1 MNLEPVELWPVAV
14 VVLIMLVPVTVWA
27 YLGNHIPWRRI
38 AGVVALRL
46 LAFGIAL
53 LAILRP
59 FYAWGD
65 KNQERQLLLI
75 LVDRSRS
82 MGEVKDHG
90 KDQSRYAALLQHLE
104 EAGPE
109 IKRLVDEDRIDVVFR
124 AFGAEVVEFDP
135 ASPLPPTDART
146 DIGAA
151 LRKLHEDFAGK
162 KPLAVL
168 LLTDGADTGGVFNT
182 LDEARRYRA
191 IPCPVNAFAF
201 GNPNTPNNVRAVS
214 VESAVAEPSPVMAK
228 GELTVRTVIDAPGFV
243 GRTVRV
249 KVLTNQEE
257 VKSQDVEL
265 ENSRGNEIKI
275 KCTAPAKAGEYDL
288 TVKVEDPRRPGEP
301 PPGQVSTARNE
312 LSTFL
317 TVAKEGISVLLVDKQ
332 REEATKIFDALQ
344 DRRIR
349 VNTVWIRSNRP
360 VDPNV
365 GDLFQFAEQQYDV
378 IILGDVTAEQMR
390 AVNPKALEE
399 IEKLVG
405 EKGAGFMMIGG
416 YSSFA
421 RRVWKDTPIEKLLP
435 VFLDADGQVEL
446 KPDERGLS
454 LKPTDAGLRRFSFL
468 LKQGDRKEDVAVA
481 GEWEKMAGRLD
492 GHTRLGTPKSRAT
505 VLATTDDGKTPLL
518 VAMTYGGGE
527 SGEGRV
533 LAFGGD
539 TTNLWIQDDE
549 TLAMHTRFWKQT
561 VLWLAR
567 QEEPEGAVWL
577 RPKDR
582 RLRART
588 ETWFT
593 VGLRKGDFDVP
604 DGEFTV
610 KLFGPGL
617 DKDGVNMPTTLGRE
631 GRRGDIDRDK
641 TKKPGVYR
649 LEATGSGKD
658 AEGNKVEGT
667 KEAKFIVYDDDLET
681 TQQAADHAFLK
692 KVARAG
698 NGEFHEGKDLAL
710 FLRDLHRQAS
720 AETKGQERRWPDWKT
735 DAREPQPPSPFRV
748 LFYLFFVAVLGG
760 EWLLRRR
767 WGMV

>member
-1 MNLEPVELWPVAV
+1 MNLDPVWLWPAAV
-14 VVLIMLVPVTVWA
+14 VVLIVLVPVTVWA

-46 LAFGIAL
+46 VAFAIAL

-59 FYAWGD
+59 FHAWGD
-65 KNQERQLLLI
+65 KNQERQVLLVLI
-75 LVDRSRS
+75 DRSRS

-90 KDQSRYAALLQHLE
+90 KDQSRYSAVLQYLE
-104 EAGPE
+104 EAAPE

-135 ASPLPPTDART
+135 ASPPAPTDPRT

-151 LRKLHEDFAGK
+151 LRKLHDDFAGK
-162 KPLAVL
+162 KPLAIL
-168 LLTDGADTGGVFNT
+168 LLTDGADTGGAFNS

-191 IPCPVNAFAF
+191 VPCPVNAFAL

-228 GELTVRTVIDAPGFV
+228 GELTVGTVIDAPGFV

-249 KVLTNQEE
+249 KLLLNGEE

-265 ENSRGNEIKI
+265 ENSRGNEIKL
-275 KCTAPAKAGEYDL
+275 KCTAPAKPGEYDL
-288 TVKVEDPRRPGEP
+288 TVSVEDPRRPGER

-349 VNTVWIRSNRP
+349 VNTVWMRSDRP

-378 IILGDVTAEQMR
+378 IIIGDVTASQMR
-390 AVNPKALEE
+390 AVNPRALEE

-421 RRVWKDTPIEKLLP
+421 PRVWKGTPIANLLP
-435 VFLDADGQVEL
+435 VLLDSEGQVEL
-446 KPDERGLS
+446 KPDQRGFS
-454 LKPTDAGLRRFSFL
+454 LKPTDAGLRRFGFL
-468 LKQGDRKEDVAVA
+468 LKQGDRKEDVTDAWEKVA
-481 GEWEKMAGRLD
+481 GKLE
-492 GHTRLGTPKSRAT
+492 GHTRLGTLKPNAT
-505 VLATTDDGKTPLL
+505 PLATTDDGTTPLL
-518 VAMTYGGGE
+518 VAMNYGGTEGNA
-527 SGEGRV
+527 GRV
-533 LAFGGD
+533 LAFAGD

-593 VGLRKGDFDVP
+593 VGLRKGDFPVP

-617 DKDGVNMPTTLGRE
+617 DQDGVKVPTTLGRD

-641 TKKPGVYR
+641 TKQPGVYR
-649 LEATGSGKD
+649 LEATASGKD
-658 AEGNKVEGT
+658 AEGTEVKGT

-692 KVARAG
+692 KLARAG
-698 NGEFHEGKDLAL
+698 NGEFHEGKELAT

-720 AETKGQERRWPDWKT
+720 AETKGQERHWPDWKV
-735 DAREPQPPSPFRV
+735 DAHEPQPLSPFRV
-748 LFYLFFVAVLGG
+748 LFYLVFVAVLGG